1 MRLSFVHIFF
11 SIALRALL
19 LALVSSIRTLLGLT
33 PRAEAISASLMF
45 RTYLSSSSC
54 RVRES
59 SCGQIRQSTSAS
71 SKSKICRS
79 GFSASREAM
88 SITPFPTGKGALR

>member
-33 PRAEAISASLMF
+33 PKAEAISASLMF
-45 RTYLSSSSC
+45 RTYLSSSSY

-71 SKSKICRS
+71 SPAAFGRLLLFISGYTSRRTYSSICRV
-79 GFSASREAM
+79 
-88 SITPFPTGKGALR
+88 

>member
-33 PRAEAISASLMF
+33 PKGRALHQKVFADAESRNERML
-45 RTYLSSSSC
+45 RPLSKTSSMM
-54 RVRES
+54 S
-59 SCGQIRQSTSAS
+59 SRS
-71 SKSKICRS
+71 S
-79 GFSASREAM
+79 GFSVSMR
-88 SITPFPTGKGALR
+88 